1 MNFSLVLQPKQS
13 EIWEMVENGTSTWIG
28 MYGGRGGAKSGAMQR
43 IMIARRLQRKGTV
56 GCILMRNSDQVKR
69 YHENVML
76 RTWPDLERCYKAT
89 ERKLVLPFRSGP
101 PSEIQFTYADVL
113 ADVIRRFRSANY
125 YDIFID
131 QAEQFT
137 EAELREI
144 KQAVRWPQVPMGT
157 CKLLL
162 CFNMGG
168 AGIGFMRKKFHTL
181 EYGPRER
188 AEDFSGVHVGP
199 YDNVEWVR
207 PALEQDGLTA
217 EDYYGW
223 SIGERKTYCA
233 TKSDYGSALVSQDEA
248 LVQRDFDGSWDSL
261 EGAYFARSWDR
272 DAAVIETDQVR
283 KLIKPWW
290 EHWMSQDWGRGHYTV
305 TYWHARGEISPQEAK
320 KVLGWEIR
328 MPIKLAVTY
337 RELVSGGEAAAD
349 GGGKR
354 LLNEGDVAREIVRLT
369 PPEDRDKIRD
379 FVLSPDAFHK
389 RTSENTIAEK
399 IGAIMTE
406 SGLAYPRIADDNRKG
421 GWALMSELLLS
432 TKRRGQLHDDAWVI
446 SANCV
451 ELIAAIPLAMR
462 ELTDLDDITK
472 TDKSRASVD
481 ADSMDSCRYG
491 LQTMLRPGT
500 KPKEQI
506 VAEEVKRLR
515 EEEGLDEHSLS
526 IISWRMQHENPDSGD
541 DMVMGRSHGSGR
553 IIRR

>member
-69 YHENVML
+69 YHEDVML

-89 ERKLVLPFRSGP
+89 ARKLVLPFKSGP

-328 MPIKLAVTY
+328 MPIKLVVTY

-369 PPEDRDKIRD
+369 PAEDRQKIKD
-379 FVLSPDAFHK
+379 FPMSPDAFAK

-399 IGAIMTE
+399 IGTIMNE
-406 SGLAYPRIADDNRKG
+406 AGMAYPRSADDDRKG

-446 SANCV
+446 AADCV

-462 ELTDLDDITK
+462 ELKDLDDITK
-472 TDKSRASVD
+472 TDKSRASID
-481 ADSMDSCRYG
+481 ADALDSCRYG
-491 LQTMLRPGT
+491 LKTMLRPGT
-500 KPKEQI
+500 KPKEQV